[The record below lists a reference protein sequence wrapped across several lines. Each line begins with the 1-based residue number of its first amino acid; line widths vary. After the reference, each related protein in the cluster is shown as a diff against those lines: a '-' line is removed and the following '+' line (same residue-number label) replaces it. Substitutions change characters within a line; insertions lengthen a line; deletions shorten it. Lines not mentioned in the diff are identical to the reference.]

1 MTCKRPDSN
10 FHLMPPNHS
19 HFSKMAPNGSS
30 NKKRKKDINE
40 DNGNDEAYS
49 IVQIKLNTLLEPHYR
64 EWILPLIEYCSYN
77 MSRIVYEA
85 WMLAEMHVLRLLE
98 EGKAL
103 PKFNT
108 SFFNSCCVNVSQ
120 TKRGGGD
127 DELRLT
133 MEDYRKLRPPNWPVP
148 ENEAMSQLMS
158 SAAIE
163 METAFKNHITLN
175 LVGRLKRY
183 VRLKYNLKSSKQAYW
198 FIVSTF
204 RDAENML
211 VDDQKEFRTWLGKNP
226 FMGVYENIPYFLGK
240 LHEVLKWYDALDPA
254 TKGKRSFTLLPKKNG
269 YGMSFIHLDNVAL
282 PQVLTLLEREVQCDM
297 IQTLLTQV
305 EPKSAEHIFLHKH
318 VTHGFTCTFYTNKD
332 VTRALWHLVFA
343 VGRLETRNR
352 TFGYRVSTN
361 GYGASVSLKRT
372 KRTESTKRPKAEV
385 DYSEF
390 TSFIGLD
397 PGRTYVASTFDGEVS
412 KDGKSKCI
420 QVSTKE
426 IHQESRVTDVKKWNL
441 RLRKQFP
448 GYQSMLVTLPSLKT
462 ASLAAYKDRVKQTLE
477 HALSLFEFSR
487 VHGFRRQRF
496 KVARY
501 TKKALANAAKKILNG
516 KDPKTTIVGFGDW
529 SQQNGLKGLEP
540 APVKKL
546 RKELKKQGAK
556 VTIVNEHRTSK
567 SCSECCK
574 GDCENASFVNRKG
587 KDIKCH
593 QVVRCLNN
601 ECSTYWQRDVNGS
614 RNIRSVL
621 MALVNNQERPSA
633 LRSRGSQ
640 FTKTGKSTM
649 Q

>member
-1 MTCKRPDSN
+1 MA
-10 FHLMPPNHS
+10 
-19 HFSKMAPNGSS
+19 SKGTS
-30 NKKRKKDINE
+30 NKKRKKDIDERNN
-40 DNGNDEAYS
+40 DDEAYS
-49 IVQIKLNTLLEPHYR
+49 IVQIKLNTLLQPHYR
-64 EWILPLIEYCSYN
+64 EWIHPLLEYCSYN
-77 MSRIVYEA
+77 VSRIVYEA

-98 EGKAL
+98 EGRAL
-103 PKFNT
+103 PKFNS

-120 TKRGGGD
+120 TKKGGGD

-133 MEDYRKLRPPNWPVP
+133 AEEYRKLRPPNWPVP
-148 ENEAMSQLMS
+148 ENEAMSQIMS
-158 SAAIE
+158 NASIE
-163 METAFKNHITLN
+163 METAFKNHIRLN

-183 VRLKYNLKSSKQAYW
+183 VRLKYNLRNSKEANW

-204 RDAENML
+204 RDADNML

-226 FMGVYENIPYFLGK
+226 FTDVYENIPYFLGK
-240 LHEVLKWYDALDPA
+240 LYEVLKWYDTLDPT
-254 TKGKRSFTLLPKKNG
+254 TKGKRSFTLLPQKRG
-269 YGMSFIHLDNVAL
+269 YGMSFIHLSNVAL
-282 PQVLTLLEREVQCDM
+282 PQVLTLLEREVQCHM
-297 IQTLLTQV
+297 VQTLLTQV
-305 EPKSAEHIFLHKH
+305 VPNSEEE
-318 VTHGFTCTFYTNKD
+318 TFIKRYVEKGIIKEFYMNKE
-332 VTRALWHLVFA
+332 VSRALWHLVFD
-343 VGRLETRNR
+343 VGKLETRNR
-352 TFGYRVSTN
+352 KFGYRVSTD

-372 KRTESTKRPKAEV
+372 KHQESTKRPKTEV
-385 DYSEF
+385 DYLEY

-397 PGRTYVASTFDGEVS
+397 PGRTYVASTFDGTVS

-426 IHQESRVTDVKKWNL
+426 IRQESRVTDVKKWNL

-448 GYQSMLVTLPSLKT
+448 GYQSMLATLPSLKT
-462 ASLAAYKDRVKQTLE
+462 ASLTAYKDRVKRTLE

-501 TKKALANAAKKILNG
+501 SKIALSNAAKKILNG
-516 KDPKTTIVGFGDW
+516 KDPKTTVIGFGDW

-546 RKELKKQGAK
+546 RKELRKQGAK
-556 VTIVNEHRTSK
+556 VIMVNEHRTSK

-574 GDCENASFVNRKG
+574 GDCENVSYANKKG

-621 MALVNNQERPSA
+621 MALVKGKERPSA

-640 FTKTGKSTM
+640 STKTGRPTM